1 MSSKN
6 TLRLPPQDI
15 DAEKSVLGSIL
26 LDKEAIIN
34 IVDFLRPEHFYKTSH
49 QNIFHAMV
57 NLYEKREPID
67 VITLQNE
74 LNRDSKLEESG
85 GVAYL
90 TELVYFVS
98 SSANSLNHARL
109 IQESSMRRNLI
120 SSAAKLTE
128 LAYEEDTVSA
138 IIDKAEQNLFSI
150 YKDNV
155 KGDFKPLS
163 HALDKSFERLDEL
176 HKNPGGLRGV
186 PTGLRQL
193 DKMMSG
199 LQKEALII
207 LAARPSVGK
216 TSLAINMAQFACI
229 NHKKSVAFFS
239 LEMGDEEIVQRM
251 LSAQGNIENWK
262 IKNGQLNDDEM
273 QRYSTAMGEL
283 GDINFHIDD
292 TPGISVLEMRTKI
305 RRLMMKV
312 PIDLIIV
319 DYLQLCKS
327 YVTESRVQQVSD
339 ISQGL
344 KNLAREMKVPVLA
357 LSKLSRAVE
366 SREDSRP
373 QLSDLRDSGSI
384 EQDADVVMFLS
395 RPQKDNRED
404 YVLSIAKHRAGATG
418 DIQLTFKGDRTRFYE
433 VTHQNPS

>member
-1 MSSKN
+1 MSPKN
-6 TLRLPPQDI
+6 NLRLPPQDI

-49 QNIFHAMV
+49 QNIFQAMV

-85 GVAYL
+85 GVSYL

-128 LAYEEDTVSA
+128 LAYEEDSVSA

-150 YKDNV
+150 YKDNT

-186 PTGLRQL
+186 PTGLKQL
-193 DKMMSG
+193 DRMMSG
-199 LQKEALII
+199 LQREALII

-216 TSLAINMAQFACI
+216 TSLAINMAQYACI

-251 LSAQGNIENWK
+251 LSAQANIENWK
-262 IKNGQLNDDEM
+262 IKNGQLSDDEM
-273 QRYSTAMGEL
+273 ARYSTAMGEL
-283 GDINFHIDD
+283 GDISFHIDD

-344 KNLAREMKVPVLA
+344 KNLAREMKVPVVA
-357 LSKLSRAVE
+357 LSQLSRAVE

-404 YVLSIAKHRAGATG
+404 YLLSIAKHRAGATG
-418 DIQLTFKGDRTRFYE
+418 DIQLTFKGDKTRFFE
-433 VTHQNPS
+433 VTHQNP

>member
-1 MSSKN
+1 MSPKN
-6 TLRLPPQDI
+6 NLRLPPQDI

-49 QNIFHAMV
+49 QNIFQAMV

-85 GVAYL
+85 GVSYL

-128 LAYEEDTVSA
+128 LAYEEDSVSA

-150 YKDNV
+150 YKDNT

-186 PTGLRQL
+186 PTGLKQL
-193 DKMMSG
+193 DRMMSG
-199 LQKEALII
+199 LQREALII

-216 TSLAINMAQFACI
+216 TSLAINMAQYACI

-251 LSAQGNIENWK
+251 LSAQANIENWK
-262 IKNGQLNDDEM
+262 IKNGQLSDDEM
-273 QRYSTAMGEL
+273 ARYSTAMGEL
-283 GDINFHIDD
+283 GDISFHIDD

-344 KNLAREMKVPVLA
+344 KNLAREMKVPVVA
-357 LSKLSRAVE
+357 LSQLSRAVE

-418 DIQLTFKGDRTRFYE
+418 DIQLTFKGDKTRFFE
-433 VTHQNPS
+433 VTHQNP